1 MNNKDL
7 AYLKKK
13 ITYRSKKRGCLE
25 SEIIL
30 DKFIKILSQNTS
42 TNILLD
48 LNYLLSYDDNKI
60 LDWFQNKKTPPLK
73 LQNLVKDIRQTINN
87 E

>member
-1 MNNKDL
+1 MNTKDL

-13 ITYRSKKRGCLE
+13 IIYRSTKRGCRE

-30 DKFIKILSQNTS
+30 DKFIKNLSKNTS
-42 TNILLD
+42 TNTLLD
-48 LNYLLSYDDNKI
+48 LDFLLSYDDNKI
-60 LDWFQNKKTPPLK
+60 LDWFQNKKTPPLE
-73 LQNLVKDIRQTINN
+73 LQNLVENIRQTISN